1 MTLQILSYQKLL
13 LSLLVSSFLLGDA
26 DTTDIDLDA
35 LWESTVWE
43 EIEEINEIEGE
54 VEQVTS
60 VAGVRGAEAEDEALE
75 HLYYRKSMKGLS
87 KMELQKALG
96 KLLKKRSITK
106 NPTALKKINGYTF
119 DWIPKEDVHI
129 NEGHD
134 VGVVA
139 QEVEEVLP
147 EVCTTRDNGYKAV
160 KYEKLTPLLIEC
172 IKKQQEQLDKQQEQ
186 IENLQEQINM
196 LSNK

>member
-1 MTLQILSYQKLL
+1 MTLRISSYQKLL

-75 HLYYRKSMKGLS
+75 HLYYRKSMKKLS
-87 KMELQKALG
+87 QVELQKALG
-96 KLLKKRSITK
+96 RLLKKKSTVTDSLTLSKIDK
-106 NPTALKKINGYTF
+106 YIKQLKK
-119 DWIPKEDVHI
+119 K
-129 NEGHD
+129 
-134 VGVVA
+134 
-139 QEVEEVLP
+139 
-147 EVCTTRDNGYKAV
+147 
-160 KYEKLTPLLIEC
+160 
-172 IKKQQEQLDKQQEQ
+172 IK
-186 IENLQEQINM
+186 I
-196 LSNK
+196 

>member
-13 LSLLVSSFLLGDA
+13 LSLLVISFLLGDA

-75 HLYYRKSMKGLS
+75 HLYYRKSMKRLS
-87 KMELQKALG
+87 QVELQKALG
-96 KLLKKRSITK
+96 RLLKKKSTVTDSLTLSKIDSYIK
-106 NPTALKKINGYTF
+106 QLKK
-119 DWIPKEDVHI
+119 K
-129 NEGHD
+129 
-134 VGVVA
+134 
-139 QEVEEVLP
+139 
-147 EVCTTRDNGYKAV
+147 
-160 KYEKLTPLLIEC
+160 
-172 IKKQQEQLDKQQEQ
+172 IK
-186 IENLQEQINM
+186 N
-196 LSNK
+196 

>member
-75 HLYYRKSMKGLS
+75 HLYYRKSMKRLS
-87 KMELQKALG
+87 QVELQNALG
-96 KLLKKRSITK
+96 RLLKKKSTVTDSLTLSKIDSYIK
-106 NPTALKKINGYTF
+106 QLKK
-119 DWIPKEDVHI
+119 K
-129 NEGHD
+129 
-134 VGVVA
+134 
-139 QEVEEVLP
+139 
-147 EVCTTRDNGYKAV
+147 
-160 KYEKLTPLLIEC
+160 
-172 IKKQQEQLDKQQEQ
+172 IK
-186 IENLQEQINM
+186 I
-196 LSNK
+196 

>member
-54 VEQVTS
+54 VEQITS

-75 HLYYRKSMKGLS
+75 HLYYRKSMKRLS
-87 KMELQKALG
+87 QVELQKALG
-96 KLLKKRSITK
+96 RLLKKKSTVTDSLTLSKIDSYIK
-106 NPTALKKINGYTF
+106 QLKK
-119 DWIPKEDVHI
+119 K
-129 NEGHD
+129 
-134 VGVVA
+134 
-139 QEVEEVLP
+139 
-147 EVCTTRDNGYKAV
+147 
-160 KYEKLTPLLIEC
+160 
-172 IKKQQEQLDKQQEQ
+172 IK
-186 IENLQEQINM
+186 I
-196 LSNK
+196 